1 MMFIKPRKISEE
13 SSLHCK
19 NNHDIGYLYFLVGLG
34 VEGLVVGAIAV
45 TTIPH
50 PLTIM
55 ILPLHLQILLLL
67 YSTHF
72 P

>member
-34 VEGLVVGAIAV
+34 EEGLVGAIAV
-45 TTIPH
+45 TTIPL

-55 ILPLHLQILLLL
+55 ILPLHLRILLLL